1 MRNILASAAL
11 AAAAFAASGP
21 ALASEAAAN
30 EASAAGW
37 AMRPYTVYDRDDRD
51 KPEDQRRINYSGV
64 IVHTTDAGGPGALLN
79 CSDKFGLSV
88 MFSFGPV
95 DFADQDYFASSNQVR
110 ALGGRLIVD
119 GERPREPSRFLLR
132 RKLNVAQAA
141 KPDRAYET
149 VDAIYTRKS
158 IEVAV
163 DGMKPTTVDL
173 PAPDASFT
181 EFVKSCPGFVSN

>member
-1 MRNILASAAL
+1 MRKILASAAL
-11 AAAAFAASGP
+11 VATMLSASGP
-21 ALASEAAAN
+21 AFASETAAVDA
-30 EASAAGW
+30 AAAGW
-37 AMRPYTVYDRDDRD
+37 TMRPYTVYDRDDRD
-51 KPEDQRRINYSGV
+51 KPEDQRRVDYSGV
-64 IVHTTDAGGPGALLN
+64 IVHTASADRPGALFN

-95 DFADQDYFASSNQVR
+95 DFSDQDYFASSSQIR
-110 ALGGRLIVD
+110 GMGGRLIVD

-141 KPDRAYET
+141 KPDLAYET
-149 VDAIYTRKS
+149 VDAIYTRKPV
-158 IEVAV
+158 EVAV
-163 DGMKPTTVDL
+163 DGMKQTTFDL